1 MLSELYAGMY
11 KEASYSSQALL
22 RIKLGVDN
30 GGILLLGASGEGK
43 SSAGQSLACQYVSKG
58 VSVLGID
65 LNQTMSPSHI
75 CPQLRSNFED
85 VAIRHDLYQHPVPS
99 GLIRPVMYGDYVED
113 PYNTAYGL
121 SEIIG
126 QNKRLHLGPA
136 QIATLA
142 DAIQPLVECRNI
154 CPQIFPGILDEL
166 EKSSSVNARRLAK
179 RLAPLLH
186 HNVFECRQDGGTSLP
201 LSPHIHIFDLSSFP
215 SGIKKTLAE
224 LLLYDWFRAARMLH
238 APFCIMIDEVQN
250 LSAGPNSVLGQ
261 IISEGRNLALA
272 RFCFPKHSRASA
284 RKRGFVSASLG
295 ISWFFGLRWQRFV
308 LSLKCY
314 LIRSIVL
321 KPSNC

>member
-113 PYNTAYGL
+113 PYDRPTA
-121 SEIIG
+121 
-126 QNKRLHLGPA
+126 
-136 QIATLA
+136 
-142 DAIQPLVECRNI
+142 LV
-154 CPQIFPGILDEL
+154 
-166 EKSSSVNARRLAK
+166 KSSGRTSACIWGLLRLQ
-179 RLAPLLH
+179 LL
-186 HNVFECRQDGGTSLP
+186 QMQS
-201 LSPHIHIFDLSSFP
+201 SPSS
-215 SGIKKTLAE
+215 
-224 LLLYDWFRAARMLH
+224 
-238 APFCIMIDEVQN
+238 
-250 LSAGPNSVLGQ
+250 SAGISVL
-261 IISEGRNLALA
+261 
-272 RFCFPKHSRASA
+272 RFFR
-284 RKRGFVSASLG
+284 VSLM
-295 ISWFFGLRWQRFV
+295 
-308 LSLKCY
+308 SLKK
-314 LIRSIVL
+314 VL
-321 KPSNC
+321 L